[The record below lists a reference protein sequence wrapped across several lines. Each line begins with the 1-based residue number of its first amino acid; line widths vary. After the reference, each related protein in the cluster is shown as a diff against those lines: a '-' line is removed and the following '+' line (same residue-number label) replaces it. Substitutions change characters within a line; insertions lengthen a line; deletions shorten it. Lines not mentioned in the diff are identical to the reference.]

1 MALTA
6 TSTKKVKGDIM
17 EHLQLMEV
25 NTDVIFKSP
34 DRPNIFLEIVKKEST
49 EYETCLSWLIEHI
62 RVKGS
67 NSKKTIIYCR
77 SIDAVSEMFCTLKDC
92 LGKMAYVD
100 GKIDS
105 QQDSKDRSINEFK
118 KGDSHIR
125 CIVAT
130 VTLGMGLDIRDV
142 DLVMHI
148 GCPKT
153 LVSYWQD
160 SGRCARDGRAGYSL
174 VLYDKFTLSLKTT
187 EKEVAQLILN
197 KDEKCIRQEILK
209 FLTDD
214 EIVAEVK
221 PSEKCNGSCDLQCQC
236 NMCKCCSICRKKCP
250 RQENLKFDIHE
261 FLKL

>member
-1 MALTA
+1 MYHK
-6 TSTKKVKGDIM
+6 ST
-17 EHLQLMEV
+17 H
-25 NTDVIFKSP
+25 
-34 DRPNIFLEIVKKEST
+34 
-49 EYETCLSWLIEHI
+49 
-62 RVKGS
+62 
-67 NSKKTIIYCR
+67 
-77 SIDAVSEMFCTLKDC
+77 
-92 LGKMAYVD
+92 
-100 GKIDS
+100 
-105 QQDSKDRSINEFK
+105 QDSKDRSINEFK

-160 SGRCARDGRAGYSL
+160 SGRCARAGYSL

-209 FLTDD
+209 WIMRFT
-214 EIVAEVK
+214 VSV
-221 PSEKCNGSCDLQCQC
+221 QHVQ
-236 NMCKCCSICRKKCP
+236 CCSICRKKCP
-250 RQENLKFDIHE
+250 CQENLKFDIHE